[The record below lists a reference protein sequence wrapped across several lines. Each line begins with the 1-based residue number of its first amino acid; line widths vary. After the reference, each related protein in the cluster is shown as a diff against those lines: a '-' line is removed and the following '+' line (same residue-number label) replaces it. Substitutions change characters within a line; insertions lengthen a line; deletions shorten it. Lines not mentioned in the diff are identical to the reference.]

1 MLVLIIQKAGPVAV
15 MLSNSIGQ
23 GECTFDDYAALLAV
37 LNLPGEHEIEWPFG
51 SRLIAT
57 LLNML

>member
-1 MLVLIIQKAGPVAV
+1 MAV
-15 MLSNSIGQ
+15 MLSNSISQ
-23 GECTFDDYAALLAV
+23 DEYTFDDCAALLAV
-37 LNLPGEHEIEWPFG
+37 LNLLDEHEIEWPFG